1 MFGIVSPAR
10 LSQKRRQSGV
20 VELCSTFM
28 LFSSGCDDTS
38 AALPHTGKKG
48 RLWGVGALMED
59 LQDLSTAINESVKQL
74 G

>member
-1 MFGIVSPAR
+1 MA
-10 LSQKRRQSGV
+10 
-20 VELCSTFM
+20 
-28 LFSSGCDDTS
+28 FSSGCDDTS

-48 RLWGVGALMED
+48 WLWGVGAIMED